1 MEQSR
6 ASTKTYSIENNT
18 VVTNTCTESNNTKL
32 ESSNQYRI
40 ESPNNHL
47 LEISN
52 NNVSD
57 TSQYSPKYVTSPT
70 QETIK
75 QEPQLVENNTV
86 LQDSLPQV
94 SNMFQSYQTN
104 FTNGI
109 HNQLYSGGL
118 GSTETGSIQ
127 QLPVSMAH
135 LNPTQLVEQ
144 HMLNNTLFN
153 QSQFGSIA
161 PWMPHAHLAPP
172 LHSSS
177 NKAPKEQRIKRPM
190 NAFMVWSRPE
200 RRRMAQE
207 NPKMHNSEIS
217 KKLGS
222 MWKMLSEEDK
232 KVHQQKAKDLRAEH
246 QKKHPDYKYRPRR
259 KQKTMKPKESKVSL
273 SNPRL
278 TNMFS
283 TNHSFKNIS
292 HSNSIKEN
300 LNLHSENFSVTKQ
313 SDNKITN
320 NSLNLKQNQILS
332 QAQIIN
338 SSNMDELS
346 YENQVTESNEE
357 QLSSINE
364 LQSNHYA
371 NLEAN
376 SISSIGED
384 YSTLELKP
392 EDEYMRTNISNNYSI
407 GSNYYTPQLSSQ
419 SQFNQ
424 NMFQTDSNIDL
435 NSTSH
440 PALLTE
446 YKIDP
451 RHNLATLQ
459 SNQNLISL
467 SNDQT
472 LVQNRNLIEEDPN
485 IPATPLFFGN
495 QSKADV
501 YSQSVDN
508 SNIQYQS
515 MYLN

>member
-1 MEQSR
+1 
-6 ASTKTYSIENNT
+6 
-18 VVTNTCTESNNTKL
+18 
-32 ESSNQYRI
+32 
-40 ESPNNHL
+40 
-47 LEISN
+47 
-52 NNVSD
+52 
-57 TSQYSPKYVTSPT
+57 
-70 QETIK
+70 
-75 QEPQLVENNTV
+75 
-86 LQDSLPQV
+86 
-94 SNMFQSYQTN
+94 
-104 FTNGI
+104 
-109 HNQLYSGGL
+109 
-118 GSTETGSIQ
+118 
-127 QLPVSMAH
+127 
-135 LNPTQLVEQ
+135 
-144 HMLNNTLFN
+144 
-153 QSQFGSIA
+153 
-161 PWMPHAHLAPP
+161 
-172 LHSSS
+172 
-177 NKAPKEQRIKRPM
+177 
-190 NAFMVWSRPE
+190 
-200 RRRMAQE
+200 
-207 NPKMHNSEIS
+207 
-217 KKLGS
+217 
-222 MWKMLSEEDK
+222 
-232 KVHQQKAKDLRAEH
+232 
-246 QKKHPDYKYRPRR
+246 
-259 KQKTMKPKESKVSL
+259 MKPKESKVSL

-292 HSNSIKEN
+292 HSNSMKEN

-467 SNDQT
+467 SNEQT